1 METSSLSF
9 LSFLF
14 FNMKCFKKSL
24 LKWKGKVL
32 KNRSDVERENR
43 IETVVIVET

>member
-14 FNMKCFKKSL
+14 FNMKCFKKS